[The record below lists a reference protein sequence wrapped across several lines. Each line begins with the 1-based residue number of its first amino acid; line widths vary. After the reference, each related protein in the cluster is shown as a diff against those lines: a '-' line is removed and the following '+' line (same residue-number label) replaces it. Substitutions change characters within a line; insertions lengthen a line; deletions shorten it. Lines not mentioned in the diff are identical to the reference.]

1 VVQRSPPPQPDAPT
15 FTSAGTKA
23 PGSAHGGSPPP
34 GCRSDVAEE
43 ELDQIGLFAKAYA
56 EALEILLPV
65 PAVACLGLYLL
76 CRVYSSV

>member
-1 VVQRSPPPQPDAPT
+1 M
-15 FTSAGTKA
+15 
-23 PGSAHGGSPPP
+23 
-34 GCRSDVAEE
+34 AEE